1 MKLTVIGAAHEV
13 TGSCSYLEVCGKKI
27 LVDYGMEQGGDTY
40 INVQLPAE
48 AAQVDYVLLTHAHI
62 DHSGLLPLLYKQG
75 FRGKIHATEAT
86 ASLCNIMLRDSAHIQ
101 EFEAEWRNRKA
112 RRSGA
117 PEYIPLYGMDDAQ
130 GAIELFHPHPYAQR
144 FSLAE
149 GLEARFIDAGH
160 LLGSSSIELWITEGE
175 ETRKIVFSGDIG
187 NTDKPL
193 LRDPQ
198 YILHADYVVME
209 STYGDRTHGEKPD
222 YVTALTEILQTTF
235 DRGGSVV
242 IPSFAVGRTQELLYF
257 LRKIREEHR
266 VQGHGIFPVYLDSPL
281 AIEAT
286 TVYQENMLG
295 CFDEEAMAL
304 AHRGVNPLTFE
315 GLFPTVSTEESRQ
328 INLDPRPKVILSAS
342 GMCEAGRIRHHLK
355 HNLWKPEN
363 TVLFVGYQAKNT
375 LGRALFDGAKRVR
388 LFGED
393 VEVRAQIKS
402 IAGISGHADA
412 NGLIRWLQYFSPK
425 PQKVLVLHGESEVC
439 EVFTQRLRTEL
450 GYDAEAPYSGA
461 EYDLLTGECT
471 LARSPVVVP
480 VRRNRKKQSPAFAR
494 LQTVMQRL
502 NALVESSEG
511 WANKDLARLANQLTN
526 LCDKWEK

>member
-13 TGSCSYLEVCGKKI
+13 TGSCSYLDVCGKKI
-27 LVDYGMEQGGDTY
+27 LVDYGMEQGSDTY
-40 INVQLPAE
+40 INIPLPVA
-48 AAQVDYVLLTHAHI
+48 AAQIDYVLLTHAHI
-62 DHSGLLPLLYKQG
+62 DHSGLLPLLYKEG
-75 FRGKIHATEAT
+75 FCGEIHATEAT
-86 ASLCNIMLRDSAHIQ
+86 ASLCSIMLRDSAHIQ

-112 RRSGA
+112 QRSGGQ
-117 PEYIPLYGMDDAQ
+117 PYIPLYGMGDAE
-130 GAIELFHPHPYAQR
+130 GAIGLFRPHPYSQR
-144 FSLAE
+144 FTLAE
-149 GLEARFIDAGH
+149 GIEARFIDAGH
-160 LLGSSSIELWITEGE
+160 LLGSSSIELWLTEE
-175 ETRKIVFSGDIG
+175 NETRKIVFSGDIG

-222 YVTALTEILQTTF
+222 YVTALADILQTTF

-257 LRKIREEHR
+257 LRKIREERR

-286 TVYQENMLG
+286 NVYQENMLG

-304 AHRGVNPLTFE
+304 ARQGINPLTFE
-315 GLFPTVSTEESRQ
+315 GLFPTVSTEESKQ
-328 INLDPRPKVILSAS
+328 INFDPRPKVILSAS

-363 TVLFVGYQAKNT
+363 TILFVGYQAKNT
-375 LGRALFDGAKRVR
+375 LGRALFDGAKQVR

-393 VEVRAQIKS
+393 VEVRAQVKS
-402 IAGISGHADA
+402 IAGISGHADV
-412 NGLIRWLQYFSPK
+412 NGLIRWLQYFSPQ
-425 PQKVLVLHGESEVC
+425 PWKVWVQHGESEVC
-439 EVFTQRLRTEL
+439 EIFAQRLRTEL
-450 GYDAEAPYSGA
+450 GYHAEAPYSGA
-461 EYDLLTGECT
+461 EYDLLTGDCT
-471 LARSPVVVP
+471 FARPPVTVP
-480 VRRNRKKQSPAFAR
+480 VRRSRKKQSPAFVR
-494 LQTVMQRL
+494 LRATMQRL
-502 NALVESSEG
+502 NALVENSEG
-511 WANKDLARLANQLTN
+511 RANKDLARLANQLTE